1 MNITK
6 INDGNKV
13 TLQLDGWLDMD
24 AVPVFEKEIETIEGT
39 EEIVIDLDK
48 VEYMSSSGLRQII
61 AVHKKA
67 KEQGGALTLINVH
80 PEIMT
85 IFMLT
90 KLDKKLSIKAAEA

>member
-24 AVPVFEKEIETIEGT
+24 AVSVFEKEIETIEGT